1 MFAGKTLLDCT
12 NLFPLNAIKKIIY
25 NHFKDKH
32 VKSRVWIKKIDG
44 TRNYFLDEIKHN
56 DVIREKYKK
65 TCKY

>member
-1 MFAGKTLLDCT
+1 M
-12 NLFPLNAIKKIIY
+12 LNAIKKIIY